1 MCLAKLAK
9 LAKLANFRI
18 VFLVFVRRLTIVF
31 LRHDSAKSKQASS
44 LLSLLRRLTIVFL
57 LLRRHSSNKFGSAL
71 LSFVG

>member
-31 LRHDSAKSKQASS
+31 L
-44 LLSLLRRLTIVFL
+44 

>member
-31 LRHDSAKSKQASS
+31 L
-44 LLSLLRRLTIVFL
+44 LLARQ
-57 LLRRHSSNKFGSAL
+57 
-71 LSFVG
+71 